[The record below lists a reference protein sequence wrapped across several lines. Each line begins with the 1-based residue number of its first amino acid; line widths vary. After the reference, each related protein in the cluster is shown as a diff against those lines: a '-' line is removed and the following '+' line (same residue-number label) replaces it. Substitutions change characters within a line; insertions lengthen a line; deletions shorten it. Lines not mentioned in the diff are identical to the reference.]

1 MMRIY
6 YCVVILWKFINHNL
20 IFKFKQIFLMEY
32 IVLYLDYSNT
42 NPAFFVMIDIKVSR
56 YDLFFANQHN

>member
-32 IVLYLDYSNT
+32 ILLYLDYSNIRQSYREYEPRRFC
-42 NPAFFVMIDIKVSR
+42 NDRHQSLQI
-56 YDLFFANQHN
+56 